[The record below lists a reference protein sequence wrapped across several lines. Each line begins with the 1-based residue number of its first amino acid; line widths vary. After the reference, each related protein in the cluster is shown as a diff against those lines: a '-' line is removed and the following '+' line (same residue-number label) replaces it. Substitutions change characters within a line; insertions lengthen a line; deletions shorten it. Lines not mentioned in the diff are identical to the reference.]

1 MTIKHRCLPPPCGSG
16 PRSNS
21 GRWANFRGGCK
32 IACSGWGK
40 IPLVDGGERLHRNAG
55 SGLRGQ
61 KEENGEFMDTNEK
74 DAIKSMSAPPPPG
87 KWWIYEK
94 WEIMNFTKSSSTRSH
109 RMDSVLLWGNTIW
122 GLLGGTRI
130 EEGFGGKA

>member
-1 MTIKHRCLPPPCGSG
+1 MPPP
-16 PRSNS
+16 PLRK
-21 GRWANFRGGCK
+21 WAPVKLRAMGQLPGGCK

-40 IPLVDGGERLHRNAG
+40 VPLVDGGERLNRNAG

-61 KEENGEFMDTNEK
+61 KEENGEFMDKNEK

-122 GLLGGTRI
+122 GLLSGTRI